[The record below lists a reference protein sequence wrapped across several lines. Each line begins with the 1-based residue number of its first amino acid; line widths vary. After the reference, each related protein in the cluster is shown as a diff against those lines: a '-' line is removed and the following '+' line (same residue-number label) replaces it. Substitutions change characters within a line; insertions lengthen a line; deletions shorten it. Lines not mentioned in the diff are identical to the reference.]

1 MDRRRPLIRIER
13 SVEIGRGRST
23 EITTAHAQLEE
34 SRRQGFFSWLTL
46 HTNAVQNI
54 HKTQPCIKLEYLNR
68 SRPMPNAT
76 MYIFLVQITLKKT
89 NLELNV
95 AHSNI
100 INIDRD
106 IFKFVVL

>member
-1 MDRRRPLIRIER
+1 
-13 SVEIGRGRST
+13 
-23 EITTAHAQLEE
+23 
-34 SRRQGFFSWLTL
+34 
-46 HTNAVQNI
+46 
-54 HKTQPCIKLEYLNR
+54 
-68 SRPMPNAT
+68 MPNAT